1 MTSIAPRGG
10 PRAECR
16 VGKFR
21 RVDKRRGG
29 PFGHCR
35 LGEFRA
41 GGRCGSGG
49 SSYGGSLCRVGRS
62 SAYPALPV
70 QGRTHLTYP
79 AASIQGKLAWLQKVT
94 AHSSTVAS
102 AVVSRSEQVQGKLIP
117 DLPCSRDFQRL

>member
-10 PRAECR
+10 AGAECR

-41 GGRCGSGG
+41 GGRCGSVGSSSGG
-49 SSYGGSLCRVGRS
+49 SSCRVGRS
-62 SAYPALPV
+62 LAYPVVVV
-70 QGRTHLTYP
+70 QGRPHLTFP
-79 AASIQGKLAWLQKVT
+79 AASVQGRLVWLQKVT
-94 AHSSTVAS
+94 AHLSTVAL
-102 AVVSRSEQVQGKLIP
+102 AVVVGIN
-117 DLPCSRDFQRL
+117 LPWNAYTG